1 MKAKRQILTACAV
14 ACALLCSSCGGTKP
28 APEPKPTPKEK
39 TPFYAKEGSFLY
51 LNVNE
56 TPIMKN
62 ETDTEKPKGGDLL
75 LSPLNIVK
83 YSAGIISANAD
94 GEDGNFGIAPE
105 MRDVEHSRI
114 KMWSEMVISK
124 RPFKE
129 NGQRVDKW
137 TLLDDG
143 WISRRNVRLV
153 VSNID
158 PFTTDD
164 GVLVPANTEVIA
176 YIPNAKMEE
185 AQKAIRKAWEAGNNE
200 EVYRLFNEAFTFIPI
215 TNNEWEA
222 LKAKGE
228 L

>member
-28 APEPKPTPKEK
+28 APEPKPEEK

-62 ETDTEKPKGGDLL
+62 ETDTETSKGGDLL

-83 YSAGIISANAD
+83 YSETIVNKDANGD
-94 GEDGNFGIAPE
+94 EGNFAVAPE

-114 KMWSEMVISK
+114 KMWSEMVIAK
-124 RPFKE
+124 RPHKVD
-129 NGQRVDKW
+129 GKRVDLW

-143 WISRRNVRLV
+143 WIACRNVRLEI
-153 VSNID
+153 NNLD
-158 PFTTDD
+158 PIKTDD
-164 GVLVPANTEVIA
+164 GVVIPAETKVIA
-176 YIPNAKMEE
+176 YIPNAKMDE
-185 AQKAIRKAWEAGNNE
+185 AQKAIRKAWEAKDNE

>member
-1 MKAKRQILTACAV
+1 MKKTKLFVALALVLGAV
-14 ACALLCSSCGGTKP
+14 AFVGCNGKSQ
-28 APEPKPTPKEK
+28 PTQKEK
-39 TPFYAKEGSFLY
+39 EPFYAKEGSFLY
-51 LNVNE
+51 LNVRNAN
-56 TPIMKN
+56 TMKT
-62 ETDTEKPKGGDLL
+62 ETEKTKGGDLL

-83 YSAGIISANAD
+83 YSGTIVSKNAE
-94 GEDGNFGIAPE
+94 GVEGNFAVAPE

-114 KMWSEMVISK
+114 KMWAEMVIAK

-143 WISRRNVRLV
+143 WISRRDVRIEINNLDQ
-153 VSNID
+153 I
-158 PFTTDD
+158 TTDN
-164 GVLVPANTEVIA
+164 GVVIPAETKVIA

-185 AQKAIRKAWEAGNNE
+185 AQKAIRKAWNEGNNE
-200 EVYRLFNEAFTFIPI
+200 EVYRLFHEVFTFIPI

>member
-1 MKAKRQILTACAV
+1 M
-14 ACALLCSSCGGTKP
+14 
-28 APEPKPTPKEK
+28 
-39 TPFYAKEGSFLY
+39 
-51 LNVNE
+51 
-56 TPIMKN
+56 
-62 ETDTEKPKGGDLL
+62 

-83 YSAGIISANAD
+83 YSGTIVSKNAE
-94 GEDGNFGIAPE
+94 GVEGNFAVAPE

-114 KMWSEMVISK
+114 KMWAEMVIAK

-143 WISRRNVRLV
+143 WISCRDVRIEINNLDQ
-153 VSNID
+153 I
-158 PFTTDD
+158 TTDN
-164 GVLVPANTEVIA
+164 GVVIPAETKVIA

-185 AQKAIRKAWEAGNNE
+185 AQKAIRKAWNEGNNE
-200 EVYRLFNEAFTFIPI
+200 EVYRLFHEVFTFIPI

>member
-28 APEPKPTPKEK
+28 APEPKPKPEEK

-56 TPIMKN
+56 TPIMK
-62 ETDTEKPKGGDLL
+62 TDTEKPKGGDLL

-83 YSAGIISANAD
+83 YAGTIVSKNME
-94 GEDGNFGIAPE
+94 GVDGNFAVAPE
-105 MRDVEHSRI
+105 LRDVENRRI
-114 KMWSEMVISK
+114 KMWAEMVIAK

-137 TLLDDG
+137 TLLDVG
-143 WISRRNVRLV
+143 WISRRDVRLEI
-153 VSNID
+153 NNLD
-158 PFTTDD
+158 PIKTDD
-164 GVLVPANTEVIA
+164 GVVIPAETKVIA
-176 YIPNAKMEE
+176 YIPNAKMDE

>member
-1 MKAKRQILTACAV
+1 MKAKKQILTACAV
-14 ACALLCSSCGGTKP
+14 ACALFCSSCGGTKP
-28 APEPKPTPKEK
+28 APEPKPEEK

-62 ETDTEKPKGGDLL
+62 ETDTENPKGGDLL

-83 YSAGIISANAD
+83 YSNIIVSKNAD
-94 GEDGNFGIAPE
+94 GVEGNFGIAPE

-114 KMWSEMVISK
+114 KMWAEMVISK

-143 WISRRNVRLV
+143 WIANRDVRIEM
-153 VSNID
+153 SNLD
-158 PFTTDD
+158 QFTTDD
-164 GVLVPANTEVIA
+164 GTIVPALTKVVA
-176 YIPNAKMEE
+176 YIPNAKMDE

>member
-1 MKAKRQILTACAV
+1 MKAKRITPLLI
-14 ACALLCSSCGGTKP
+14 ACALLCAACSD
-28 APEPKPTPKEK
+28 PKPEEK
-39 TPFYAKEGSFLY
+39 QEEKKPFYAEEGSFLY
-51 LNVNE
+51 LNVKNQN
-56 TPIMKN
+56 TMKA
-62 ETDTEKPKGGDLL
+62 DTEKPKGGDLL

-83 YSAGIISANAD
+83 YAGIIVSKNTE
-94 GEDGNFGIAPE
+94 GVEGNFGIAPE

-114 KMWSEMVISK
+114 KMWSEMVIAK

-143 WISRRNVRLV
+143 WISFRDVRLII
-153 VSNID
+153 SNID

-176 YIPNAKMEE
+176 YIPNAKMDE
-185 AQKAIRKAWEAGNNE
+185 AQKAIRAAWEAKDNE

-215 TNNEWEA
+215 TNNEWKA
-222 LKAKGE
+222 LKEKGE

>member
-1 MKAKRQILTACAV
+1 MKAKRITPLLI
-14 ACALLCSSCGGTKP
+14 ACALLCAACSD
-28 APEPKPTPKEK
+28 PKPEEK
-39 TPFYAKEGSFLY
+39 QEEKKPFYAEEGSFLY
-51 LNVNE
+51 LNVKNQN
-56 TPIMKN
+56 TMKA
-62 ETDTEKPKGGDLL
+62 DTETPKGGDLL

-83 YSAGIISANAD
+83 YSETIVSKGIGVN
-94 GEDGNFGIAPE
+94 GNFGIAPE

-114 KMWSEMVISK
+114 KMWSEMVIAK

-143 WISRRNVRLV
+143 WIASRDVRIEINNL
-153 VSNID
+153 D
-158 PFTTDD
+158 PITTDD
-164 GVLVPANTEVIA
+164 GVIIPAETKVIA
-176 YIPNAKMEE
+176 YIPNAKMDE
-185 AQKAIRKAWEAGNNE
+185 AQKAIRKAWEAKDNE

>member
-1 MKAKRQILTACAV
+1 MKAKRITPLLI
-14 ACALLCSSCGGTKP
+14 ACALLCAACSD
-28 APEPKPTPKEK
+28 PKPEEK
-39 TPFYAKEGSFLY
+39 QEEKKPFYAEEGSFLY
-51 LNVNE
+51 LNVKNQN
-56 TPIMKN
+56 TMKA
-62 ETDTEKPKGGDLL
+62 DTEKPKGGDLL

-83 YSAGIISANAD
+83 YAGTIVNKDANGD
-94 GEDGNFGIAPE
+94 EGNFAVAPE

-114 KMWSEMVISK
+114 KMWSEMVIAK

-143 WISRRNVRLV
+143 WIACRNVRLEIA
-153 VSNID
+153 NAEQL
-158 PFTTDD
+158 TTDD
-164 GVLVPANTEVIA
+164 GIVIPAHTRVVA
-176 YIPNAKMEE
+176 YIPNAKMDE
-185 AQKAIRKAWEAGNNE
+185 AQKAIRKAWEAKDNE

-222 LKAKGE
+222 LKEKGK

>member
-28 APEPKPTPKEK
+28 APEPKPEEK

-114 KMWSEMVISK
+114 KMWSEMVIAK
-124 RPFKE
+124 RPHKVD
-129 NGQRVDKW
+129 GKRVDLW

-153 VSNID
+153 VDSLDQIK
-158 PFTTDD
+158 TDD
-164 GVLVPANTEVIA
+164 GVVIPAGVWVVA
-176 YIPNAKMEE
+176 YIPNAKMDE
-185 AQKAIRKAWEAGNNE
+185 AQKAIRKAWEAKDNE
-200 EVYRLFNEAFTFIPI
+200 EVYRLFNEAFTFTPI

>member
-1 MKAKRQILTACAV
+1 MKATRITPLLI
-14 ACALLCSSCGGTKP
+14 ACALLCAACSD
-28 APEPKPTPKEK
+28 PKPEEK
-39 TPFYAKEGSFLY
+39 QEEKKPFYAEEGSFLY
-51 LNVNE
+51 LNVKNQN
-56 TPIMKN
+56 TMKA
-62 ETDTEKPKGGDLL
+62 DTEKPKGGDLL

-83 YSAGIISANAD
+83 YAGTIVNKDANGD
-94 GEDGNFGIAPE
+94 EGNFAVAPE

-114 KMWSEMVISK
+114 KMWSEMVIAK

-143 WISRRNVRLV
+143 WIACRNVRLEIA
-153 VSNID
+153 NAEQL
-158 PFTTDD
+158 TTDD
-164 GVLVPANTEVIA
+164 GIVIPAHTRVVA
-176 YIPNAKMEE
+176 YIPNAKMDE
-185 AQKAIRKAWEAGNNE
+185 AQKAIRKAWEAKDNE

-222 LKAKGE
+222 LKEKGK

>member
-1 MKAKRQILTACAV
+1 MKTKRQLLTACAV

-28 APEPKPTPKEK
+28 APEPKPEEK

-62 ETDTEKPKGGDLL
+62 ETDTESPKGGDLL

-83 YSAGIISANAD
+83 YARIIVSKNTDGI
-94 GEDGNFGIAPE
+94 DGNFGIAPE
-105 MRDVEHSRI
+105 MRDVEHQRI
-114 KMWSEMVISK
+114 KMWAEMVIAK

-143 WISRRNVRLV
+143 WIASRDVRLV
-153 VSNID
+153 ISNIE

-164 GVLVPANTEVIA
+164 GVVIPAGEKVIA
-176 YIPNAKMEE
+176 YIPNAKMDE
-185 AQKAIRKAWEAGNNE
+185 AQKAIRKAWEAKDNE

>member
-1 MKAKRQILTACAV
+1 MTPSLHPS
-14 ACALLCSSCGGTKP
+14 LS
-28 APEPKPTPKEK
+28 PKKK

-62 ETDTEKPKGGDLL
+62 ETDTETPKGGDLL

-83 YSAGIISANAD
+83 YAGIIVSKNTE
-94 GEDGNFGIAPE
+94 GVEGNFGIAPE
-105 MRDVEHSRI
+105 MRDVEHQRI
-114 KMWSEMVISK
+114 KMWAEMVIAK

-143 WISRRNVRLV
+143 WIASRDVRLII
-153 VSNID
+153 SNID

-164 GVLVPANTEVIA
+164 GVLVPASTEVIA
-176 YIPNAKMEE
+176 YIPNAKMDE
-185 AQKAIRKAWEAGNNE
+185 AQKVIRKAWEAGNNE

>member
-14 ACALLCSSCGGTKP
+14 ACALLCAACSD
-28 APEPKPTPKEK
+28 PKPEEK
-39 TPFYAKEGSFLY
+39 QEEKKPFYAEEGSFLY
-51 LNVNE
+51 LNVKKQN
-56 TPIMKN
+56 TMKA
-62 ETDTEKPKGGDLL
+62 DTEKPKGGDLL

-83 YSAGIISANAD
+83 YAKIIASRGIGVN
-94 GEDGNFGIAPE
+94 GNFGIAPE

-114 KMWSEMVISK
+114 KMWSEMVIAK

-143 WISRRNVRLV
+143 WIASRDVRLEIN
-153 VSNID
+153 NID
-158 PFTTDD
+158 PIKTDD
-164 GVLVPANTEVIA
+164 GVVIPAETKVIA
-176 YIPNAKMEE
+176 YIPNAKMDE
-185 AQKAIRKAWEAGNNE
+185 AQKAIRKAWEAKDNE

-222 LKAKGE
+222 LKEKGE

>member
-62 ETDTEKPKGGDLL
+62 DTEKPKGGDLL

-83 YSAGIISANAD
+83 YAGTIVSKNME
-94 GEDGNFGIAPE
+94 GVDGNFAVAPE
-105 MRDVEHSRI
+105 LRDVENRRI
-114 KMWSEMVISK
+114 KMWAEMVIAK

-143 WISRRNVRLV
+143 WISRRDVRLEI
-153 VSNID
+153 NNLD
-158 PFTTDD
+158 PIKTDD
-164 GVLVPANTEVIA
+164 GVVIPAETKVIA
-176 YIPNAKMEE
+176 YIPNAKMDE

>member
-1 MKAKRQILTACAV
+1 MK
-14 ACALLCSSCGGTKP
+14 
-28 APEPKPTPKEK
+28 
-39 TPFYAKEGSFLY
+39 
-51 LNVNE
+51 
-56 TPIMKN
+56 
-62 ETDTEKPKGGDLL
+62 TDTEKPKGGDLL

-83 YSAGIISANAD
+83 YARIIVSKNTDGI
-94 GEDGNFGIAPE
+94 DGNFGIAPE
-105 MRDVEHSRI
+105 MRDVEHQRI
-114 KMWSEMVISK
+114 KMWSEMVIAK

-143 WISRRNVRLV
+143 WISRRDVRLV
-153 VSNID
+153 ISNIE

-164 GVLVPANTEVIA
+164 GVVIPAGEKVIA
-176 YIPNAKMEE
+176 YIPNAKMDE
-185 AQKAIRKAWEAGNNE
+185 AQKAIRKAWEAKNNE

>member
-28 APEPKPTPKEK
+28 APEPKPEEK

-62 ETDTEKPKGGDLL
+62 ETDTDTPKGGDLL

-83 YSAGIISANAD
+83 YSNIIVSKNAD
-94 GEDGNFGIAPE
+94 GVEGNFAVAPE

-114 KMWSEMVISK
+114 KMWAEMIIAK
-124 RPFKE
+124 RPHKVD
-129 NGQRVDKW
+129 GKRVDLW

-143 WISRRNVRLV
+143 WIANRDVRIEM
-153 VSNID
+153 SNLD
-158 PFTTDD
+158 QFTTDD
-164 GVLVPANTEVIA
+164 GMIVPALTKVVA

-185 AQKAIRKAWEAGNNE
+185 AQMAIRKAWEEKNNE

>member
-28 APEPKPTPKEK
+28 APEPKPEEK

-62 ETDTEKPKGGDLL
+62 DTEKTKGGDLL

-83 YSAGIISANAD
+83 YSETIVSKNTDGI
-94 GEDGNFGIAPE
+94 DGNFAVAPE
-105 MRDVEHSRI
+105 MRDVEHQRI
-114 KMWSEMVISK
+114 KMWAEMVIAK
-124 RPFKE
+124 RPHKVD
-129 NGQRVDKW
+129 GKRVDLW

-143 WISRRNVRLV
+143 WIASRDVRIEINNL
-153 VSNID
+153 D
-158 PFTTDD
+158 PIKTDD
-164 GVLVPANTEVIA
+164 GVVIPAETKVIA
-176 YIPNAKMEE
+176 YIPNAKMDE
-185 AQKAIRKAWEAGNNE
+185 AQKAIRKAWEEKNNE

>member
-1 MKAKRQILTACAV
+1 MKAKRITPLLI
-14 ACALLCSSCGGTKP
+14 ACALLCAACSD
-28 APEPKPTPKEK
+28 PKPEEK
-39 TPFYAKEGSFLY
+39 QEEKKPFYAEEGSFLY
-51 LNVNE
+51 LNVKNQN
-56 TPIMKN
+56 TMKA
-62 ETDTEKPKGGDLL
+62 DTEKPKGGDLL

-83 YSAGIISANAD
+83 YSETIVNKDANGD
-94 GEDGNFGIAPE
+94 EGNFAVAPE

-114 KMWSEMVISK
+114 KMWSEMVIAK

-143 WISRRNVRLV
+143 WIACRNVRLEI
-153 VSNID
+153 NNLD
-158 PFTTDD
+158 PIKTDD
-164 GVLVPANTEVIA
+164 GVVIPAETKVIA
-176 YIPNAKMEE
+176 YIPNAKMDE
-185 AQKAIRKAWEAGNNE
+185 AQKAIRKAWEAKDNE

-222 LKAKGE
+222 LKEKGE